1 MQIQEVMA
9 GLDVG
14 ELVFAGH
21 AKQDVIFGAPSVAE
35 YFVTGHARHTVAIV
49 AFVVVEY
56 VPAVQLVHA
65 MLPVVVL

>member
-14 ELVFAGH
+14 ALVFVGH
-21 AKQDVIFGAPSVAE
+21 CKQNVIFDAPSVAE
-35 YFVTGHARHTVAIV
+35 YVVTGHARHTVAIV